1 MDIFEQM
8 RKRIGCDYIS
18 CLPTKKDA
26 VRKDLEALPPDA
38 CPEDEMKRFLIYV
51 FGEQAVKDE

>member
-18 CLPTKKDA
+18 CLLTKKDA
-26 VRKDLEALPPDA
+26 VRKELAALPPDV